1 MPRLRVAAGPPNAA
15 LIDSWVAI
23 HANNTAT
30 IAFGKIDITGAPTGL
45 LQIAAEEL
53 DLTIQQVRAA
63 AWNTDIS
70 PNQGLT
76 AGSNSISSGG
86 PQVRQAAAEA
96 RAVLLGLASKQLGV
110 PVSRLTVRAG
120 IVSDRDDASKKVA
133 YGELLG
139 GKTFSAPNTGRAPL
153 KPFTEYKL
161 VGQRVKRKD
170 TPAKVDGSHPYVH
183 QLRLP
188 GMLHGRIVRPE
199 GQGPYGV
206 IDKPLSVDESSIK
219 NIKGARVVR
228 KGDFVGVVAANEQ
241 DAIQAATQL
250 KVKWSE
256 SKTMPG
262 NGNLWKHFR
271 EAKPNDRFTRN
282 TGSVDKGLAG
292 AAIVREASYSVSYQS
307 HASFGP
313 SCGVAD
319 VKPGKANVW
328 GASQGIYSSRTLV
341 AGLLGMPAD
350 QVTFHFAEGA
360 GCYGRNLQDDAAG
373 CRRADVPARRCA
385 GARPAHPRPGAR
397 LGLLRPGDAR
407 GHPRRSRRGREDHGL
422 RLRVVPAAVGV
433 QRGDRVHG
441 RHGRCRSA
449 ASAGRTP
456 RTRAR
461 STRSRT
467 TASWAAR
474 SRTTRGCPR
483 SRTSGP
489 RPHRRRSSPRS
500 R

>member
-1 MPRLRVAAGPPNAA
+1 MLLSDNTIELLDEGKLTELIDGAEFPRDKFLKGGGALVVGFSFVGSLLAGSAKGAAARVAAGPPNAA

-63 AWNTDIS
+63 AWNTDIT

-133 YGELLG
+133 YGDLLG

-153 KPFTEYKL
+153 KPVTEYRL

-250 KVKWSE
+250 KVKWAE
-256 SKTMPG
+256 TKTMPG

-292 AAIVREASYSVSYQS
+292 AATRARGE
-307 HASFGP
+307 
-313 SCGVAD
+313 
-319 VKPGKANVW
+319 
-328 GASQGIYSSRTLV
+328 LL
-341 AGLLGMPAD
+341 GLLPVARLVRALVRRRRRQAGQGQRVGREPGDLQQPDAGR
-350 QVTFHFAEGA
+350 GA
-360 GCYGRNLQDDAAG
+360 ARDAG
-373 CRRADVPARRCA
+373 
-385 GARPAHPRPGAR
+385 RPGHVPLR
-397 LGLLRPGDAR
+397 RGRGLLRPQPPG
-407 GHPRRSRRGREDHGL
+407 RRGRL
-422 RLRVVPAAVGV
+422 P
-433 QRGDRVHG
+433 
-441 RHGRCRSA
+441 
-449 ASAGRTP
+449 P
-456 RTRAR
+456 R
-461 STRSRT
+461 
-467 TASWAAR
+467 
-474 SRTTRGCPR
+474 
-483 SRTSGP
+483 
-489 RPHRRRSSPRS
+489 
-500 R
+500 